1 MNFPIYIRIKS
12 KLHNKVYKMVKYS
25 EITEISKR
33 FTLIKIFIGKKIIVV
48 EYRSWLELVCETR
61 N

>member
-1 MNFPIYIRIKS
+1 
-12 KLHNKVYKMVKYS
+12 MVKYS